1 MADAYMAGAVPA
13 RLIRVSNTTLYQIAA
28 GYLGDALHWP
38 RIAKLNRL
46 SDPWI
51 GPLTELLIPVTA
63 PRVESPTGI
72 LGG

>member
-28 GYLGDALHWP
+28 DYLGDALYWP

-46 SDPWI
+46 ADPWI
-51 GPLTELLIPVTA
+51 GPLTELLIPVTQ
-63 PRVESPTGI
+63 PRADTPSGV